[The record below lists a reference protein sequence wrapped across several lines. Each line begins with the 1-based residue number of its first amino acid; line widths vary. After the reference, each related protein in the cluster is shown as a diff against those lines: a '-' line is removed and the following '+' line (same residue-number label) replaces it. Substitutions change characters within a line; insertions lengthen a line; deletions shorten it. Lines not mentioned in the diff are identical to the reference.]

1 MADAKPRRGKQGCR
15 RARQA
20 DVPRLRRVQFRLSE
34 QEYTRL
40 QAAARRAGLSLG
52 AYAAQAAMDAISTS
66 THPGALI
73 REAMTALDHAAG
85 QVHRIGVNLNQ
96 AVARLNAAGQH
107 SADLLP
113 YAAASMRLARKLDQA
128 ADAVQRILGQ

>member
-1 MADAKPRRGKQGCR
+1 MADANSRRGKQGCR

-20 DVPRLRRVQFRLSE
+20 DVPRRRRVQFRLSD
-34 QEYTRL
+34 QEYGRL

-52 AYAAQAAMDAISTS
+52 AYAAQAAMDAISS
-66 THPGALI
+66 GAHPGGLV
-73 REAMTALDHAAG
+73 REAMTALDHAAV

-96 AVARLNAAGQH
+96 AVAKLNATGQY

-128 ADAVQRILGQ
+128 ATAVQRMLRQ

>member
-1 MADAKPRRGKQGCR
+1 MADGSPRRGKQGCR

-20 DVPRLRRVQFRLSE
+20 NVPRIRRVQFRLSE
-34 QEYTRL
+34 QEYGRL

-66 THPGALI
+66 THPVGLI
-73 REAMTALDHAAG
+73 REAMTALDHAAV

-96 AVARLNAAGQH
+96 AVAKLNATGQH

-113 YAAASMRLARKLDQA
+113 YAAASMRLARKLDEA
-128 ADAVQRILGQ
+128 ATAVQQMLRQ